1 MFNNLQSQ
9 LPFNQRPTLFLLLL
23 LLLLLLFGT
32 QH

>member
-23 LLLLLLFGT
+23 LLLLLFGT